1 MLQEPLQTPPLL
13 ILGDWVSDS
22 LALIMRASPLF
33 YRKWQR
39 RQGELSVERCLRTR
53 GGQANLGTRSIV
65 RARAAALGRAHR
77 TSPCHHEEISSYSRT
92 TRYPHTVERSSTAFG
107 CLRHTLSASR
117 LLLRR
122 SGEWL
127 RADICTPKGKMV
139 SNNVDAGL
147 RVTRRPG
154 LLLAY
159 FSQRGGAPYE

>member
-1 MLQEPLQTPPLL
+1 MAAPPGRALCGAVSPHAWRAGKSRDPEHGQSSCGRFGPGTPHEPLSPRGDILL
-13 ILGDWVSDS
+13 QQNDEV
-22 LALIMRASPLF
+22 
-33 YRKWQR
+33 
-39 RQGELSVERCLRTR
+39 
-53 GGQANLGTRSIV
+53 
-65 RARAAALGRAHR
+65 
-77 TSPCHHEEISSYSRT
+77 SSYSRT

-127 RADICTPKGKMV
+127 RADICTPKRKMV

-159 FSQRGGAPYE
+159 FSQRGGAPY